1 MPMKP
6 EFSARRGFTLVEIM
20 IVVSIITI
28 MAVIAIPGFIRARA
42 NANESSAIASM
53 RTISTACE
61 SYRAMQNPSTYPPD
75 LVTLSSDNPP
85 YIDSTLGSGTKQGYT
100 FTYALVSANQYTCT
114 AAPVT
119 PNITGVRVFFVD
131 ESGVIRVD
139 DASGNPIE

>member
-6 EFSARRGFTLVEIM
+6 KFCRSKGFTLVEIM

-42 NANESSAIASM
+42 NANESSAVASM

-75 LVTLSSDNPP
+75 LLTLSNDNPP
-85 YIDSTLGSGTKQGYT
+85 YIDSTLGGGTKQGYA
-100 FTYALVSANQYTCT
+100 FTYTLVSTNQYTCT

-119 PNITGVRVFFVD
+119 ANITGVRTFFVD